1 MRCIAQFIVAK
12 RKEGTYLYLA
22 EKDKFDDVPE
32 ALMKSFGQPEFAMII
47 DLDKR
52 EKLAVVDIIK
62 VKQSLQEEGFFVQ
75 LPPPPDAAL
84 QTIRNKNEKL

>member
-1 MRCIAQFIVAK
+1 MYCAIYRSK
-12 RKEGTYLYLA
+12 KKEGTYLYLA

-62 VKQSLQEEGFFVQ
+62 VKQSLQEEGFFCTITS
-75 LPPPPDAAL
+75 PTRRSAADYS
-84 QTIRNKNEKL
+84 

>member
-1 MRCIAQFIVAK
+1 MYCAIYRSK
-12 RKEGTYLYLA
+12 KKEGTYLYLA

-32 ALMKSFGQPEFAMII
+32 ALMNSFGQPEFAMMI

-52 EKLAVVDIIK
+52 EKLAVVNITK

-75 LPPPPDAAL
+75 LPPPPDVAL
-84 QTIRNKNEKL
+84 QAIRNRNEKL